1 MNFLEFVS
9 DRYVALNVD
18 HSFNGFIFNKIP
30 LLKKLKLRE
39 LITCKVLYGSLSNSN
54 DPEYQ
59 SDLFLFPTDEN
70 GVPLTYALDNKPY
83 IEGSLGLSNILRI
96 LRVDFIK
103 RFTYLSNPNVADFG
117 IRVQLR
123 LDI

>member
-1 MNFLEFVS
+1 VS
-9 DRYVALNVD
+9 LNVD

-30 LLKKLKLRE
+30 LIKKLKLRE
-39 LITCKVLYGSLSNSN
+39 LVTCKILYGRLNNSN
-54 DPEYQ
+54 NPEYENG
-59 SDLFLFPTDEN
+59 LFLFPSAN
-70 GVPLTYALDNKPY
+70 AGVPLTYTLDSKPY
-83 IEGSLGLSNILRI
+83 IEGSLGISNIFRI

-103 RFTYLSNPNVADFG
+103 RFTYLENPNVADFG